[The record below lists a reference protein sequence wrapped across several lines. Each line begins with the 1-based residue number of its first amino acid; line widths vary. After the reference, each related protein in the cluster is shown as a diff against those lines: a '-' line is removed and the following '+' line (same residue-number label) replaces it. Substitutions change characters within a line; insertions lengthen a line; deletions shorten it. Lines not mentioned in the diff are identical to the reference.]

1 MINRK
6 ALREQVPHGYCKI
19 IAEKAGVTTKSVSVY
34 FSYQVNSERIEN
46 AALQVVAELQVKKN
60 KLLKKSNIEH
70 A

>member
-6 ALREQVPHGYCKI
+6 ALRGQVPHGYCKI
-19 IAEKAGVTTKSVSVY
+19 IAKKAGVTTQSVSVY
-34 FSYQVNSERIEN
+34 FSNELNSERIEN

-60 KLLKKSNIEH
+60 KLIKKSNIQH